1 MKYLTEMAFPVELT
15 FEVLPAML
23 VEDTELPAQLD
34 ITRILLTITGP
45 SGKPWLRN
53 WCPANIQEPLSWI
66 TVPAARL
73 PVCRAASAMKGL

>member
-1 MKYLTEMAFPVELT
+1 MKYKTEMTFPVELT

-45 SGKPWLRN
+45 SGKPRQVDITKSFSEEQMMLFEDEIMEN
-53 WCPANIQEPLSWI
+53 YSENPAL
-66 TVPAARL
+66 
-73 PVCRAASAMKGL
+73 

>member
-1 MKYLTEMAFPVELT
+1 MKYKTEMTFPVELT

-45 SGKPWLRN
+45 SGKPRQVDITKTLTEEQMMLFEDEIMEN
-53 WCPANIQEPLSWI
+53 YSENPAL
-66 TVPAARL
+66 
-73 PVCRAASAMKGL
+73 